1 MHKKLNIKKN
11 TYENKLKGNHTWK
24 YDISINSDL
33 LSLNKLG
40 SHLSAFTNKLKK
52 TIKIISRKG
61 V

>member
-1 MHKKLNIKKN
+1 MHKKLNKKK

-33 LSLNKLG
+33 LSLNKLR

-52 TIKIISRKG
+52 TFKSFWG